1 MDRVS
6 DVYNHNLVGHVQI
19 NLDDNEFCSEL
30 TVGEEQQN
38 GGRQVPFRLTPNLQH
53 LLGPLIL
60 PGSSCTQPADELCS
74 EGSGAGLAAAGG
86 VSFMDLDSARDDSF
100 TAASAHSQ
108 SQSQSHAERQS
119 VSSNAS
125 PLVASMVAVA
135 RALRPRGPLLS
146 HYALGSG
153 TGASFL
159 ASLRLLL
166 TDELLHYYRKV
177 CFSLDFC
184 FLFCYC

>member
-1 MDRVS
+1 
-6 DVYNHNLVGHVQI
+6 
-19 NLDDNEFCSEL
+19 
-30 TVGEEQQN
+30 
-38 GGRQVPFRLTPNLQH
+38 
-53 LLGPLIL
+53 
-60 PGSSCTQPADELCS
+60 
-74 EGSGAGLAAAGG
+74 
-86 VSFMDLDSARDDSF
+86 MDLDSARDDSF
-100 TAASAHSQ
+100 TAASAH
-108 SQSQSHAERQS
+108 SQSHAERQS

-177 CFSLDFC
+177 CFSLD
-184 FLFCYC
+184 LLLSHYP